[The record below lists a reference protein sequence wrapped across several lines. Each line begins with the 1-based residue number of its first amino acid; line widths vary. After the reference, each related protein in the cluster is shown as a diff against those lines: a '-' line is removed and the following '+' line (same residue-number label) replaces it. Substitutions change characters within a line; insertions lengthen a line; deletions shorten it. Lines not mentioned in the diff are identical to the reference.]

1 MYNTKLLHNTFDS
14 HKTAELPS
22 THSLSL
28 YRISLT
34 TLPQKFQI

>member
-22 THSLSL
+22 ARSLSL
-28 YRISLT
+28 YRINLT
-34 TLPQKFQI
+34 NLL